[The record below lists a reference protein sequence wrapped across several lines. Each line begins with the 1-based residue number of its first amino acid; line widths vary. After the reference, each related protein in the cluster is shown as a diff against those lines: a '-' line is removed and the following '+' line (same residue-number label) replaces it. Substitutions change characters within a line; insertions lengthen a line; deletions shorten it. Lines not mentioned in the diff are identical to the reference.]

1 MFNIFKRK
9 TDLDIIAQHFN
20 EEARVKAQC
29 DATIHAALFS
39 RYLTVTRM
47 TALADWAKMTD
58 AEKLAA
64 CNVQPDEL
72 PAAPEKINQQKMT
85 AATQEADSR
94 GDRLGMG
101 SGLHAH

>member
-72 PAAPEKINQQKMT
+72 PAPVVTPKKRLFESAHKKMVVVD
-85 AATQEADSR
+85 EHR
-94 GDRLGMG
+94 IGGDTVN
-101 SGLHAH
+101 AH